1 MIEDDHE
8 RTVHVVY
15 YVHHVYDHPC
25 DDYHYHHHC
34 CRMMKSGSAGDTMT
48 PHRGNGE
55 STHTSVAAIHI
66 STVPTMTVVL
76 HPVVAVVAVAVFAAL
91 VVLMLQL
98 LLQLHLLLLGVMRTS
113 VSSVV
118 RRTWVTVDT
127 CTESVVA
134 SSD

>member
-1 MIEDDHE
+1 
-8 RTVHVVY
+8 
-15 YVHHVYDHPC
+15 
-25 DDYHYHHHC
+25 
-34 CRMMKSGSAGDTMT
+34 MT

-76 HPVVAVVAVAVFAAL
+76 HLVVAVVVAV
-91 VVLMLQL
+91 VVLM
-98 LLQLHLLLLGVMRTS
+98 LLLLGVMRTS